1 MPEATD
7 LVTPYFPVYSTSAEP
22 ATPHILDPSISAIL
36 GGANPVLLPGE
47 AWPRCGVCDSHLIP
61 YIQVNVSSPQTPS
74 EFRQKVAVRPETG
87 HSVLL
92 QVFVCA
98 EDENAVCFQEAIV
111 GADDSACLVRVVQVA
126 SSSANDDALSAARAE
141 MGEDKFFVR
150 ERVITGWSAGR
161 PEMVDATDDS
171 VDEELRV
178 NHAPA
183 PGLKLLGSP
192 VRDGDNYSTARE
204 GCTGPS
210 AGGEDGDD
218 VAEEEHYEWR
228 CLLQLGTSTEE
239 GAPLCVVGNTWINQC
254 VRHPDV
260 LAMVIGGDW

>member
-1 MPEATD
+1 MPEAND
-7 LVTPYFPVYSTSAEP
+7 LVTPYFPVYSTPAEA
-22 ATPHILDPSISAIL
+22 ATIHILDPTISAIF

-61 YIQVNVSSPQTPS
+61 YIQINVSSPQTPS
-74 EFRQKVAVRPETG
+74 EFRQKVSVRPEAG

-111 GADDSACLVRVVQVA
+111 GADDSACLVRIVQIT
-126 SSSANDDALSAARAE
+126 SPSTNDDAQQAARAE
-141 MGEDKFFVR
+141 MGEDRFFVQ
-150 ERVITGWSAGR
+150 ERVITGWTAGR
-161 PEMVDATDDS
+161 PEVADATDDDGG
-171 VDEELRV
+171 DEELRI

-192 VRDGDNYSTARE
+192 VLDGDNYSTARE

-210 AGGEDGDD
+210 ANGGAD
-218 VAEEEHYEWR
+218 VVEEEHYDWR

-254 VRHPDV
+254 IRHPEV